1 MTIELCDPGTQQ
13 ATPRPVPG
21 PSTAIGAP
29 DMASPPPSGYKS
41 AAVRCGNDNAVASK
55 SLKRWTFAKPN
66 AAHSS
71 GASIVHGQ
79 LVSTQR
85 SLSTGPAT
93 ASNASGT
100 DNCRQRQSKKALT
113 ASINRGNSA
122 TVNELIGP
130 RTPFDRSANL
140 AFVAPISPNSMCSC
154 EKPIGASRASDTK

>member
-100 DNCRQRQSKKALT
+100 DGVHKSRELSYGKRVDRTKNSIRQKCQS
-113 ASINRGNSA
+113 SVRG
-122 TVNELIGP
+122 
-130 RTPFDRSANL
+130 ANIAQQHVL
-140 AFVAPISPNSMCSC
+140 M
-154 EKPIGASRASDTK
+154 